1 MNLEKKAI
9 SGYLQRKKL
18 LTRGT
23 QIRVMTLGDGLKNR
37 VYYVSTAGK
46 AWIVKQAH
54 ARAQLKERWW
64 LDRKRVFAE
73 KNCIDILSDFL
84 APEIIPDVVLED
96 RTDFILVTTPPPHQ
110 AVLWENELG
119 DGRIDLQIAVQCGE
133 LLATVHN
140 ETAGVPEIKK
150 MFKDTKAFEQLR
162 IEPHYNYIVKAYPD
176 LEKAIATRSSRL
188 LKGANCLV
196 LADLRPRNVW
206 INTGQLY
213 LVDFATAHY
222 GYPTFDLAFYS
233 ADMVVK
239 AMQNST
245 QKAAYL
251 EAINVF
257 WNGYFQLASYKGVK
271 EVEKQAVHDLGC
283 LLLSATDGRQP
294 AHIEDEH
301 VAGLS
306 RRIAQSLLF
315 TKLEEIEDIT
325 EFINRTLIDG

>member
-1 MNLEKKAI
+1 MNAFPDLKKAI
-9 SGYLQRKKL
+9 G
-18 LTRGT
+18 
-23 QIRVMTLGDGLKNR
+23 
-37 VYYVSTAGK
+37 
-46 AWIVKQAH
+46 
-54 ARAQLKERWW
+54 
-64 LDRKRVFAE
+64 
-73 KNCIDILSDFL
+73 
-84 APEIIPDVVLED
+84 
-96 RTDFILVTTPPPHQ
+96 
-110 AVLWENELG
+110 
-119 DGRIDLQIAVQCGE
+119 
-133 LLATVHN
+133 
-140 ETAGVPEIKK
+140 
-150 MFKDTKAFEQLR
+150 
-162 IEPHYNYIVKAYPD
+162 
-176 LEKAIATRSSRL
+176 TRSSRL
-188 LKGANCLV
+188 LKEANCLV

-206 INTGQLY
+206 INNGQLY

-251 EAINVF
+251 EAVNVF
-257 WNGYFQLASYKGVK
+257 WNGYFQLASYKGVR

-294 AHIEDEH
+294 ANIEDEH

-315 TKLEEIEDIT
+315 TKLEKIEDIT